1 MLEGLL
7 GMMTED
13 EQDVRTI
20 QYRINGVT
28 VCKDFYR
35 AAVGGDV
42 KMFNSCVAYLTGK
55 SNLRSSVCGR
65 AIGEGQRVEQSNPSL
80 TTAMRE
86 DAEICGTS
94 NALKQPSSAVCMYV
108 CLYAC
113 MHVCMYACMHVCMNV
128 YHDLVDD
135 NNTIR
140 NDTCIHACIYPY
152 THIYIHTCI
161 LAHIH
166 T

>member
-20 QYRINGVT
+20 QYRINGVI

-94 NALKQPSSAVCMYV
+94 NALKQPSSAVADCV
-108 CLYAC
+108 AFL
-113 MHVCMYACMHVCMNV
+113 
-128 YHDLVDD
+128 
-135 NNTIR
+135 
-140 NDTCIHACIYPY
+140 HAFFNG
-152 THIYIHTCI
+152 
-161 LAHIH
+161 
-166 T
+166 